1 MTEPTPIVVNA
12 SAAPAIAGT
21 LARDVLVIAAA
32 LPILIKLIGAHD
44 LTAILQWLQSSD
56 GATFLAIALPIL
68 ASGWRALLSLRAK
81 QTTAQIADHVDD
93 SIAVVVGGKSA

>member
-21 LARDVLVIAAA
+21 LARDILVVAVTF
-32 LPILIKLIGAHD
+32 PILIKMAGAHD
-44 LTAILQWLQSSD
+44 LTGILQYLQSSD
-56 GATFLAIALPIL
+56 GATFLAIVAPIVVG
-68 ASGWRALLSLRAK
+68 AWRALLSLRTK
-81 QTTAQIADHVDD
+81 RKMAQIADHVDD